1 MKIAVFLN
9 VAVLLIVQGCVQSR
23 PLEIERFVK
32 PGASYDDFS
41 KDRYACIKD
50 ASSNISSA
58 YIESGSGAARSGE
71 ILRSDI
77 YHACMAAHGYREDP
91 SGFAPPEGGV
101 VRMR

>member
-1 MKIAVFLN
+1 MKIAVLLN
-9 VAVLLIVQGCVQSR
+9 VAALLIVQGCVQSR
-23 PLEIERFVK
+23 PLEIDRFAK
-32 PGASYDDFS
+32 QGTSYDDFL

-50 ASSNISSA
+50 ARSNLLSA

-91 SGFAPPEGGV
+91 SGFAPPADGV